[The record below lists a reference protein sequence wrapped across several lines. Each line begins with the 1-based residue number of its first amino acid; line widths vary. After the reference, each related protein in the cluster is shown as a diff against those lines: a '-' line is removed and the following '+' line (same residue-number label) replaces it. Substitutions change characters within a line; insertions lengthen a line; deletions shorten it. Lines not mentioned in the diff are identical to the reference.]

1 MPVFMRTT
9 VASLDAD
16 LKRLQDHGINLVII
30 DTPPAITNTITEV
43 VQVANLVAVP
53 TRPSPARS
61 ACGRRIE

>member
-1 MPVFMRTT
+1 MFMRTT
-9 VASLDAD
+9 VANLDAD

-30 DTPPAITNTITEV
+30 DASPAITNTTTEV

>member
-30 DTPPAITNTITEV
+30 DTPPAITNTIAAV
-43 VQVANLVAVP
+43 GQGANLVAVP